1 LKDFI
6 EKETYQVESVE
17 GGKKQMV
24 IVEAKDRNLSPH
36 VEIVDKNGDILAGG
50 TILPVTANL
59 VVRNGDKVNRGQT
72 LVKIPRAIGK
82 TRDITGGLPRVTE
95 LFEARKPSH
104 PAVVS
109 EIDGLVSFGETKRGV
124 RKILVEG
131 VDDQSSYLF
140 NSLW

>member
-1 LKDFI
+1 MPYGANLSVGNNEKLDAGTILFQWDPYTDVILARQTGFVRLKDFI

-59 VVRNGDKVNRGQT
+59 VVRN
-72 LVKIPRAIGK
+72 L
-82 TRDITGGLPRVTE
+82 
-95 LFEARKPSH
+95 
-104 PAVVS
+104 
-109 EIDGLVSFGETKRGV
+109 
-124 RKILVEG
+124 
-131 VDDQSSYLF
+131 
-140 NSLW
+140 SLIHI